1 MEEIERKFKI
11 KSLPNLSNVLCKH
24 IIQAYLQDNKKAN
37 STKTEVRIRSIDNCE
52 FYYTEKCGSGMVRKE
67 MENRI
72 SENLFKK
79 YLSNNVDGNII
90 EKRRYIYQF
99 FPTYKIDE
107 KITFISQV
115 PLIAEIDI
123 YDGALNGLMVVE
135 VEFSNIKDAQNFVPP
150 KWFGKDIT
158 EDKRYKNKQL
168 AKLNKTEV
176 GTLL

>member
-1 MEEIERKFKI
+1 V
-11 KSLPNLSNVLCKH
+11 PYKH

-37 STKTEVRIRSIDNCE
+37 TMLTEVRIRSVNNCE
-52 FYYTEKCGSGMVRKE
+52 FYYTEKSGSGMVRKE
-67 MENRI
+67 IENRI

-99 FPTYKIDE
+99 LPTYKIDE
-107 KITFISQV
+107 KTTSISQV

-123 YDGALNGLMVVE
+123 YEGALNGLMVVE
-135 VEFSNIKDAQNFVPP
+135 VEFSNVEDAKNFVPP
-150 KWFGKDIT
+150 EWFGKDIT

-168 AKLNKTEV
+168 SKVNISDAS
-176 GTLL
+176 LLQI